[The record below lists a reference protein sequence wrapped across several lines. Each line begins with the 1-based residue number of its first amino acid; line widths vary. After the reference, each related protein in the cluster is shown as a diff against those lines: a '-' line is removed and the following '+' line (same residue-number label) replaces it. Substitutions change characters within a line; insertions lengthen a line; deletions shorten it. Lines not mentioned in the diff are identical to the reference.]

1 MNGATL
7 RVYRQLLGYESAHY
21 ADKIGVNRRTV
32 IRWEQE
38 EKPVPDDVAA
48 QVRADL
54 AQLEQLLARIRW
66 DEANQGDAATLT
78 AYRHGDALTA
88 ATGLSVDRQIYN
100 AAVGLAALDLE
111 AAGTEVTIRWD
122 RDAE

>member
-32 IRWEQE
+32 IRWEQD

-54 AQLEQLLARIRW
+54 AQLEQLTAQLRW
-66 DEANQGDAATLT
+66 DKAKQGETVTLT

-88 ATGLSVDRQIYN
+88 ETGRAVDRQIYN

-111 AAGTEVTIRWD
+111 AGGTEVTIRWSD
-122 RDAE
+122 S